1 MDKQSIIKRQILKKA
16 PQSPSP
22 RTSRANRGIY
32 QSGPWSDSL
41 VTTNV
46 KVDGVPKKR
55 EREILGGGLGTL
67 SDKIK
72 GRKKF

>member
-16 PQSPSP
+16 PKSPSP
-22 RTSRANRGIY
+22 ETSRANRGIY

-41 VTTNV
+41 VTTNI
-46 KVDGVPKKR
+46 KVDKISKPR

-67 SDKIK
+67 SDKK
-72 GRKKF
+72 GRRKF

>member
-16 PQSPSP
+16 PQGPSP

-46 KVDGVPKKR
+46 KVDRISKPR
-55 EREILGGGLGTL
+55 EKEILGGGLGTL
-67 SDKIK
+67 SDKK
-72 GRKKF
+72 GRRKF